1 MASVYASNI
10 VINSGADFYQ
20 TFSLE
25 DVETNSLLNLSG
37 YSVNA
42 QLRKWSGSLTSISF
56 NCAITPVQGTVS
68 IGLSATATSAIKPGR
83 YVYDVLIGDPSGKKS
98 RVVEG
103 MVLVREGVTRV

>member
-25 DVETNSLLNLSG
+25 DVDTNSLLNLDG

-56 NCAITPVQGTVS
+56 NCAITPVGGTVS
-68 IGLSATATSAIKPGR
+68 IALSAEATSSIKPGR
-83 YVYDVLIGDPSGKKS
+83 YVYDVLIEDPYGKRS